1 MNYKICILITFF
13 LLIKELFL
21 DEVVVNVLGF
31 IVDIKELI
39 DSFEKNL
46 LEFNDFSLFILLLF
60 NNLCSPIYFFV
71 SFK

>member
-1 MNYKICILITFF
+1 MHYNIYILITFF
-13 LLIKELFL
+13 LFIKELFL

>member
-1 MNYKICILITFF
+1 MHYNIYILITFF
-13 LLIKELFL
+13 LFIKELFL

-60 NNLCSPIYFFV
+60 HNLCSPIYFFV